1 MILLL
6 LLPVKLQRIMKNFA
20 ASMLRLQELKSIFI
34 YLFQET
40 LIAVVVR
47 FTDSL
52 LTILMM
58 AKTYTIH
65 AVKQKKGGGS
75 PQCHLIKTLADRPPL
90 FSLANKNIKRPSFR
104 AHQRLFK
111 TSLSI
116 WFICQKKIESP
127 NLDSPFLMTKPF
139 TLQTRRTTVSLFM
152 SYFTIFFSS
161 SKYSL

>member
-1 MILLL
+1 MTKMMLLL
-6 LLPVKLQRIMKNFA
+6 LLPVKLQRIMRNFA

-90 FSLANKNIKRPSFR
+90 FFSLANKNIKRPSFR
-104 AHQRLFK
+104 AHQRLYGPFH
-111 TSLSI
+111 THELYLRQIQSS
-116 WFICQKKIESP
+116 
-127 NLDSPFLMTKPF
+127 NLLNLQFL
-139 TLQTRRTTVSLFM
+139 LWI
-152 SYFTIFFSS
+152 YFSHT
-161 SKYSL
+161 YL

>member
-1 MILLL
+1 MTKMILLL

-65 AVKQKKGGGS
+65 AVKQKKRRR
-75 PQCHLIKTLADRPPL
+75 ITAM
-90 FSLANKNIKRPSFR
+90 SF
-104 AHQRLFK
+104 
-111 TSLSI
+111 
-116 WFICQKKIESP
+116 
-127 NLDSPFLMTKPF
+127 N
-139 TLQTRRTTVSLFM
+139 
-152 SYFTIFFSS
+152 
-161 SKYSL
+161 